1 MEVWLNSENGNT
13 AVDTYVDRIWT
24 GKAPDVAVVDMGD
37 HRSQDEAIS
46 MMGMVPWVLA
56 KCSDWRMIPLENLVA
71 SSRDSGT
78 RIAVEVN
85 AEMDINGAA
94 FALEFGADAILVGE
108 DLLEAATTIAGDKN
122 PISGTDKQ
130 MSDYSEVAQ
139 ISSVVNGG
147 IGERVCIDL
156 TRRLEKGQGMAIGSI
171 AGMLCIIHGETV
183 PSEFVPTRPFRVN
196 AGAIHSYV
204 LMADGKTKYLHELSS
219 GDEVAILSCSGIE
232 GSAIIGR
239 LKIEVRPL
247 LLVRFQGDIDE
258 GQTTVQHAETVRFVT
273 PDGSHLSVTEAN
285 SGDEI
290 SVFRDNRARHIG
302 LPIDG
307 RMSEK

>member
-85 AEMDINGAA
+85 AEMDLNGAA

-122 PISGTDKQ
+122 PISGTDKPK
-130 MSDYSEVAQ
+130 
-139 ISSVVNGG
+139 ISA
-147 IGERVCIDL
+147 
-156 TRRLEKGQGMAIGSI
+156 TPAKA
-171 AGMLCIIHGETV
+171 
-183 PSEFVPTRPFRVN
+183 P
-196 AGAIHSYV
+196 
-204 LMADGKTKYLHELSS
+204 
-219 GDEVAILSCSGIE
+219 
-232 GSAIIGR
+232 SAIAS
-239 LKIEVRPL
+239 K
-247 LLVRFQGDIDE
+247 
-258 GQTTVQHAETVRFVT
+258 
-273 PDGSHLSVTEAN
+273 
-285 SGDEI
+285 
-290 SVFRDNRARHIG
+290 
-302 LPIDG
+302 
-307 RMSEK
+307 